1 MAALE
6 TRSNRLT
13 HFQYGILSDYSK
25 IPVLSFAKRRNLL
38 MTKGTVDLWFY
49 SGNFTSYISKH
60 TIYTQNTLRETL

>member
-13 HFQYGILSDYSK
+13 YFQYGILSDYRK

-38 MTKGTVDLWFY
+38 MTKGIVDLWFY

-60 TIYTQNTLRETL
+60 NIYTQNALRETL